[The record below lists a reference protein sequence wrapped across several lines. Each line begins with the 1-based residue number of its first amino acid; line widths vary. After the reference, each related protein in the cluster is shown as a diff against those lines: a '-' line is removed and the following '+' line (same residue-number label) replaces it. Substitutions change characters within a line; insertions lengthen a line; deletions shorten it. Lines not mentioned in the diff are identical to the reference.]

1 MSRRDYLNY
10 ALVVFGW
17 STSWLPLKWQVG
29 VVAPEVSLVW
39 RFAIAALL
47 CFLLVRI
54 QGLPLRFPL
63 RYHLRFFLMGIFIFS
78 TNFMLYYYASVHLA
92 SGLLAVAFSAASM
105 VNIVMVSALTVRPPR
120 LSQLIAS
127 AIGLSGIILI
137 FWPELDVS
145 NKAWI
150 SLILCTLGTI
160 CFCSGNQVSAS
171 TQKDG
176 VPVLS
181 ANSWGMMY
189 GCIFMAVIVLVRGH
203 EFTMVASW
211 SYLGGLV
218 WLSVFSSVIAFTCY
232 LSLVG
237 SIGAGKAGYATVVF
251 PVFALMIS
259 TLVEGYVW
267 TGLGVIGIVCVL
279 LGNLIMARTKVA

>member
-1 MSRRDYLNY
+1 MSRRDYLKY

-29 VVAPEVSLVW
+29 IVAIEVSLVW

-54 QGLPLRFPL
+54 QGLPLWFPL
-63 RYHLRFFLMGIFIFS
+63 RYHLRFFLMGIFMFS

-92 SGLLAVAFSAASM
+92 SGLLAVAFSAASI
-105 VNIVMVSALTVRPPR
+105 VNILMVSALTVHTPR
-120 LSQLIAS
+120 VSQLVAS
-127 AIGLSGIILI
+127 AVGLSGIILI
-137 FWPELDVS
+137 FWPELYFS
-145 NKAWI
+145 SKTWT
-150 SLILCTLGTI
+150 SLMLCTIGTI
-160 CFCSGNQVSAS
+160 CFCLGNQVSAS
-171 TQKDG
+171 TQKDD

-189 GCIFMAVIVLVRGH
+189 GCLFMAFIALVRGY
-203 EFTMVASW
+203 EFTVVTSW
-211 SYLGGLV
+211 TYLGGLV
-218 WLSVFSSVIAFTCY
+218 WLSVFSSVIAFACY

-237 SIGAGKAGYATVVF
+237 SIGAGKAGYATVIF

-259 TLVEGYVW
+259 TIVEGYVW
-267 TGLGVIGIVCVL
+267 TGLGVIGITCVL
-279 LGNLIMARTKVA
+279 LGNFLMGRAKAI

>member
-10 ALVVFGW
+10 ALAVFGW

-63 RYHLRFFLMGIFIFS
+63 CYHLRFFLMGIFIFS

-120 LSQLIAS
+120 LNQLIAS

-150 SLILCTLGTI
+150 SLILCTIGTI

-189 GCIFMAVIVLVRGH
+189 GCIFMAMIALVRGH
-203 EFTMVASW
+203 EFTVVASW

-218 WLSVFSSVIAFTCY
+218 WLSVFSSVIAFACY

-259 TLVEGYVW
+259 TLVDGYVW
-267 TGLGVIGIVCVL
+267 TGLGVTGIVCVL
-279 LGNLIMARTKVA
+279 LGNLIMARTKVT